1 MYFININ
8 KFQFF
13 TLLLFMFNLSSC
25 ETEPIIDD
33 PVDDPNNDI
42 HIPAL
47 VINEVCGKTNAE
59 WIEILNTSDSDSIDI
74 SGLLVVYKNHLNQLT
89 TLHRV
94 PNNTS
99 LTAGEYR
106 VFDKSEGTLSGSFDI
121 DKALTFYLITPKKDT
136 LDVFDRDK
144 EIGINKAHP
153 QSASYARF
161 PNGSDTW
168 IISYTPTKGTE
179 NLQSEIEET
188 YTNNGIW
195 VRGEHFPGLNFRS
208 LAEYGITHVIVNET
222 AITNM
227 GETSFKNRVA
237 AAKAENVKVHIWF
250 QCFYKSGS
258 WVNPI
263 NTETKQFNQ
272 QYFDELITRAIKYVN
287 FGDIAG
293 IHLDY
298 VRYPGTAYK
307 YGYSTEVTG
316 QKAITEFCRQINVAV
331 KAVDPNVKISAAL
344 MNETSSNAYYYG
356 QNTREMSPHIDIFMP
371 MIYRYSYSGSGPT
384 DKGANWI
391 FNTTRWFANEVKA
404 AGEDSEVWAG
414 IMTYKPMAAND
425 TQIQVLPATQLEA
438 DCRIAIKNE
447 SGTTSGATGIVLFRY
462 GIVNYFD
469 MIAIYF

>member
-1 MYFININ
+1 MYYIS
-8 KFQFF
+8 KTLLF
-13 TLLLFMFNLSSC
+13 TLLLFTFNFASC
-25 ETEPIIDD
+25 DTEPNIDD
-33 PVDDPNNDI
+33 PIDDPIDDI
-42 HIPAL
+42 NTPSL
-47 VINEVCGKTNAE
+47 LINEVCGKIDSE

-74 SGLLVVYKNHLNQLT
+74 SGLLVVYKNHLNQFS

-99 LTAGEYR
+99 VAAGEYK
-106 VFDKSEGTLSGSFDI
+106 VFDKADGSLSGSFPM
-121 DKALTFYLITPKKDT
+121 DKALTLYLITSKKDT

-144 EIGINKAHP
+144 EIGINKVHSQKAT
-153 QSASYARF
+153 YARI
-161 PNGSDTW
+161 PNGTDTW
-168 IISYTPTKGTE
+168 VISYLPTKGSV
-179 NLQSEIEET
+179 NQQSEIEVVNS
-188 YTNNGIW
+188 NNGIW
-195 VRGEHFPGLNFRS
+195 VRGEHFPSLNFQT
-208 LAEYGITHVIVNET
+208 LAGYGITHVIVNET

-263 NTETKQFNQ
+263 DTETKQFNQ
-272 QYFDELITRAIKYVN
+272 AYFDELITRAVKYVN

-307 YGYSTEVTG
+307 YGYSTDVTG

-331 KAVDPNVKISAAL
+331 KAADPNVKISAAL

-356 QNTREMSPHIDIFMP
+356 QNTRLMSPHIDIFMP
-371 MIYRYSYSGSGPT
+371 MIYRYSYGSSGPT
-384 DKGANWI
+384 DKGASWI
-391 FNTTRWFANEVKA
+391 FNTTRWFVNEVIA

-414 IMTYKPMAAND
+414 IMTYRPMAAND
-425 TQIQVLPATQLEA
+425 TQIQNLSADQLET
-438 DCRIAIKNE
+438 DCRIAIKNDT
-447 SGTTSGATGIVLFRY
+447 GTATGATGIVLFRY